1 MGHRRPPGQVP
12 LQWMALLGP
21 LVKWSSNS
29 WLHCIT
35 WVHGSICPLVPA
47 WPAVSL
53 LLLTELTASSAV
65 QVQKYKIVSQQ
76 HRASTELSALCLPS
90 HLLRFPDFSPHY
102 SHRLPPQVS
111 NSNRN
116 IIFPWSPSSTRA
128 FTSQYIS
135 SLNIYTRT
143 NMQMDSPLLLP
154 LFPFFIQ
161 RTPPNAS
168 WLLHSS
174 LLLQLLIS
182 MCSSVFLFSR
192 NYTNY
197 FSFLSIL
204 SAIPPRLIASS
215 WIRMAQY
222 CPSNKLPPTLT
233 LPSPL
238 HCTPPPPR

>member
-1 MGHRRPPGQVP
+1 
-12 LQWMALLGP
+12 
-21 LVKWSSNS
+21 
-29 WLHCIT
+29 
-35 WVHGSICPLVPA
+35 
-47 WPAVSL
+47 
-53 LLLTELTASSAV
+53 
-65 QVQKYKIVSQQ
+65 
-76 HRASTELSALCLPS
+76 
-90 HLLRFPDFSPHY
+90 
-102 SHRLPPQVS
+102 
-111 NSNRN
+111 
-116 IIFPWSPSSTRA
+116 
-128 FTSQYIS
+128 
-135 SLNIYTRT
+135 
-143 NMQMDSPLLLP
+143 MDSPLLLP

-197 FSFLSIL
+197 FSILSIL

-238 HCTPPPPR
+238 HCNNPPAGPSWLSAIPPRTIASIGQTLPHTHLPHCLCQ